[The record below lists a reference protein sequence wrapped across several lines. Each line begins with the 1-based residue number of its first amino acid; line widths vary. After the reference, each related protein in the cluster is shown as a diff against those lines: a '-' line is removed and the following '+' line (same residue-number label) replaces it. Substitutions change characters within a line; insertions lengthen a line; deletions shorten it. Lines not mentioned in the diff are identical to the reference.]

1 MTYGFD
7 EFFSKTRDAATP
19 WVEFGEIGFE
29 AAEKGF
35 QLQTEILSDAID
47 LAVDRLKAASAAESP
62 ADYVKA
68 QAKLAED
75 YAARAQKRTQSL
87 LKASTEVQQA
97 TAAWAEKV
105 FRQTQSGFE
114 EAVSNVRPA
123 APKSARKAAA

>member
-7 EFFSKTRDAATP
+7 EFFAKSREAATP

-47 LAVDRLKAASAAESP
+47 LAVDRLKAASAAETP

-87 LKASTEVQQA
+87 LKATTEAQQA
-97 TAAWAEKV
+97 TAAWAEKC

-114 EAVSNVRPA
+114 DAVNAARPA
-123 APKSARKAAA
+123 TAKPARKAAA